1 MRKLIALAL
10 LLCLLVGCEPQ
21 TPNKCPGPC
30 PCPRPNAVQDGSVL
44 FWDSGILV
52 RPIYRNTG
60 STLTHAA
67 IILYVGDEP
76 WVYEAVPP
84 RVRRVP
90 LNTYRKKMKEKE
102 ARLREF
108 SWFIMQPQP
117 AYTASEL
124 LAMKK
129 HADLELGRQYMM
141 RGWWRGHI
149 VRGIFCSQLVAD
161 IIEQSGRITSDNIK
175 ESPGSLHAKL
185 TPLYQ

>member
-1 MRKLIALAL
+1 MRKLLAL
-10 LLCLLVGCEPQ
+10 VLLTCLLAGCEPQ
-21 TPNKCPGPC
+21 APNKCPGPC
-30 PCPRPNAVQDGSVL
+30 PCPRPSVIQDGSVL
-44 FWDSGILV
+44 FWDNGILV

-84 RVRRVP
+84 SVHRIP
-90 LNTYRKKMKEKE
+90 LDTYLKEMKGKE
-102 ARLREF
+102 ARHQKF
-108 SWFIMQPQP
+108 SWFTTQPRI
-117 AYTASEL
+117 AYTLAEL
-124 LAMKK
+124 SAMKK
-129 HADLELGRQYMM
+129 HANSELGRPYML
-141 RGWWRGHI
+141 RGWWKGRV

-161 IIEQSGRITSDNIK
+161 IIEQSGRIDSDNIK

>member
-10 LLCLLVGCEPQ
+10 LLCLLAGCEPQ
-21 TPNKCPGPC
+21 TLNKCPGF
-30 PCPRPNAVQDGSVL
+30 CPRAAQDGSVL

-67 IILYVGDEP
+67 IILYIGGEP
-76 WVYEAVPP
+76 WIYEAVPP
-84 RVRRVP
+84 RVHRVP
-90 LNTYRKKMKEKE
+90 LNVYLKEMRDKE
-102 ARLREF
+102 ARPAMQRREF
-108 SWFIMQPQP
+108 SWFIMQPRV
-117 AYTASEL
+117 AYTTTEL
-124 LAMKK
+124 LAMKRY
-129 HADLELGRQYMM
+129 ANSELGRPYMM
-141 RGWWRGHI
+141 RGWWKGHV

-175 ESPGSLHAKL
+175 ESPGSLYAKL

>member
-1 MRKLIALAL
+1 VRKLIALAL
-10 LLCLLVGCEPQ
+10 LLCLLAGCEPQ
-21 TPNKCPGPC
+21 TLNKCPGF
-30 PCPRPNAVQDGSVL
+30 CPRATQDGSVL

-52 RPIYRNTG
+52 RPIYKNTG

-67 IILYVGDEP
+67 IILHVGGEP

-90 LNTYRKKMKEKE
+90 LNIYREEMKRKE

-108 SWFIMQPQP
+108 SWFIMQPRV
-117 AYTASEL
+117 AYTSTEL
-124 LAMKK
+124 SAMKK
-129 HADLELGRQYMM
+129 HADSELGRQYMM
-141 RGWWRGHI
+141 RGWWKGRI